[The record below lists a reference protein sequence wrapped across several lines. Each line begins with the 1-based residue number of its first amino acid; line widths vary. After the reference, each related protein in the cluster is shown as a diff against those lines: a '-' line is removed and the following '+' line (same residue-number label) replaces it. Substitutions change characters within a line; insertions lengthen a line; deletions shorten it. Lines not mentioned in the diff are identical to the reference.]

1 LFFEAFAAHLE
12 HVQKFHPVAEAV
24 VFLLT
29 FSKIGLDHQFAGEAR
44 ARARARTRYGQ
55 KFFCQNLLKPK

>member
-44 ARARARTRYGQ
+44 ARTRYGQ
-55 KFFCQNLLKPK
+55 IFFCQNLLKPK

>member
-44 ARARARTRYGQ
+44 ARTRAHPLRT
-55 KFFCQNLLKPK
+55 KFFLSKSP